1 MHRTFIVHLFTV
13 KPSKIFRLVGGTDE
27 TNGRLEIRPDGQGVW
42 GTVCDDE
49 FSEEDGRS
57 VCSELGLPM

>member
-1 MHRTFIVHLFTV
+1 M

-57 VCSELGLPM
+57 VCSELGLPT